1 MADGQS
7 SPPCAPLGVLLLLI
21 GGICSVQAG
30 PTDFWCNRQVR
41 KTMEKEIV
49 GLRADMVACVGA
61 DTLDSPVQL
70 PCVMLHASEWENK
83 TLQQKSAE
91 VVEALRVFWDGVRV
105 AKNQSTSECQTSLL
119 EKLERHMANY
129 VAIVSRLQMQSG
141 AGTPPPSSP
150 RSCSSVTSTS
160 EVLKQYGNLLRGK
173 LERLAADLRDKAPES
188 RQRSTA
194 AEGRCG

>member
-1 MADGQS
+1 
-7 SPPCAPLGVLLLLI
+7 
-21 GGICSVQAG
+21 
-30 PTDFWCNRQVR
+30 
-41 KTMEKEIV
+41 MEKEIV
-49 GLRADMVACVGA
+49 GLRADMPAWVQTLWTLLYSCRVLCCTQANGKIKRNCVNV
-61 DTLDSPVQL
+61 S
-70 PCVMLHASEWENK
+70 CVCLCVCVCVCLLQ
-83 TLQQKSAE
+83 LQQKSAE

>member
-49 GLRADMVACVGA
+49 ALCTQVACVGA

-129 VAIVSRLQMQSG
+129 VAIVSRLQMQVHTTQTCTDAYSQLPVPARRWRELNDNWG
-141 AGTPPPSSP
+141 IWIFRTFW
-150 RSCSSVTSTS
+150 
-160 EVLKQYGNLLRGK
+160 LRG
-173 LERLAADLRDKAPES
+173 R
-188 RQRSTA
+188 
-194 AEGRCG
+194 

>member
-1 MADGQS
+1 MAYSGWTHRLLVQPS
-7 SPPCAPLGVLLLLI
+7 SQKNYGERDRGPE
-21 GGICSVQAG
+21 GGHALCTQ
-30 PTDFWCNRQVR
+30 
-41 KTMEKEIV
+41 
-49 GLRADMVACVGA
+49 VACVGA